1 MPSVILQHKNCIIQ
15 IQPWHLTKC
24 LQKGWVFFKKKNHKE
39 KCGTVIECKIKNK
52 IKEIFKSTVWDT
64 AALCGTLQLLS

>member
-1 MPSVILQHKNCIIQ
+1 M
-15 IQPWHLTKC
+15 LTKR
-24 LQKGWVFFKKKNHKE
+24 LGFLKKKNHKE